1 MHYYCTYVDT
11 NYLVRFLALSS
22 SLNIHDKEHR
32 IFALCLDDQ
41 SALILKALNKNSV
54 SIIHLSE
61 LEKFDAELYAT
72 RLSRNLV
79 DYYQTATPCY
89 MRFVFEI
96 HPSVNQVTFLDP
108 DIYLFSSPQ
117 PIFKEIGEC
126 SIAIIEN
133 NFSINRNIKEATANY
148 YVSWLTVRRSKIGFK
163 ALAWYRDKCIDWC
176 FDRVEAKK
184 YGDQGY
190 LKEIVSKFPGVVKL
204 NKPEMM
210 LGVWNIGDFSLGNL
224 EQIITV
230 DSSPLI
236 SFHFQGVWEDGSGG
250 FDCVLPSENEKSDSI
265 LSKEIYEPYC
275 KCIFSIM
282 KTIQESWPEINLKP
296 EHRYDIPANPQQ
308 WSVKTIGDVPWKP
321 EAQLDSLE
329 EFLEV
334 YSERPIKSNQG
345 GVLAPHAFG
354 LWFMAKEL
362 APDVIIESGIWKGM
376 TTWLL
381 EKACPNAQIYSID
394 LHLKFRE
401 YISKKVKYFEE
412 DFSEIDWRN
421 ILSPKSLAFFDD
433 HQNAYD
439 RIHQCQK
446 LGIKDIIF
454 EDNYPPL
461 RGDCYS
467 LKKVFAGSGLTD
479 PDTGVF
485 LIRNLHNT
493 EHTRPTKEDKILPN
507 QIDASK
513 MLDNLNIYYEF
524 PPVFKRKTTRWGDP
538 WSDSLYP
545 TPKALLEEPVEK
557 LYKLFWEEAQNYTW
571 MCYARLK

>member
-1 MHYYCTYVDT
+1 
-11 NYLVRFLALSS
+11 
-22 SLNIHDKEHR
+22 
-32 IFALCLDDQ
+32 
-41 SALILKALNKNSV
+41 
-54 SIIHLSE
+54 
-61 LEKFDAELYAT
+61 
-72 RLSRNLV
+72 
-79 DYYQTATPCY
+79 
-89 MRFVFEI
+89 
-96 HPSVNQVTFLDP
+96 
-108 DIYLFSSPQ
+108 
-117 PIFKEIGEC
+117 
-126 SIAIIEN
+126 
-133 NFSINRNIKEATANY
+133 
-148 YVSWLTVRRSKIGFK
+148 
-163 ALAWYRDKCIDWC
+163 
-176 FDRVEAKK
+176 
-184 YGDQGY
+184 
-190 LKEIVSKFPGVVKL
+190 
-204 NKPEMM
+204 
-210 LGVWNIGDFSLGNL
+210 
-224 EQIITV
+224 
-230 DSSPLI
+230 
-236 SFHFQGVWEDGSGG
+236 
-250 FDCVLPSENEKSDSI
+250 
-265 LSKEIYEPYC
+265 
-275 KCIFSIM
+275 
-282 KTIQESWPEINLKP
+282 
-296 EHRYDIPANPQQ
+296 
-308 WSVKTIGDVPWKP
+308 
-321 EAQLDSLE
+321 
-329 EFLEV
+329 
-334 YSERPIKSNQG
+334 
-345 GVLAPHAFG
+345 
-354 LWFMAKEL
+354 MAKEL

-394 LHLKFRE
+394 LHLNFRE

-479 PDTGVF
+479 QDTGVF